1 VHKNQDIANRKG
13 IEHHIPDT
21 STLLKISIGL
31 IFFTILFQVAFAETT
46 SVTVDGEIYDINYT
60 GDGVVVTSVLADTD
74 FRSLLFTV
82 DVSEPGILEVTIDR
96 ALLDAKYQGEDD
108 EFFILLDGI
117 DIPFEETKTST
128 SRTLT
133 MNLPTADDQELEIIG
148 TDLAT
153 GMQTQPEEEPTACTL
168 EYDPVCGV
176 DGITYGNMCMLE
188 AEGVSLDHTGEC
200 EVEKEKKIPASFVDP
215 TVEPKTYVKR
225 YVNEPSYKE
234 WFEENYPD
242 YTFHE
247 ALDISKSEFDRLVA
261 EVKSEQKSETPTE
274 KPKTE
279 CGPGTVLKDDKC
291 VVVCGPGTE
300 LVDGKCQAIESV
312 PVPDVSAPK
321 GIGKELV
328 YGIIASFVIAG
339 AVIIILGLISKASKS
354 K

>member
-1 VHKNQDIANRKG
+1 MHKNQDIANRKG
-13 IEHHIPDT
+13 IEHHIPDAT
-21 STLLKISIGL
+21 ILLKISVGL

-46 SVTVDGEIYDINYT
+46 SVTIDGEIYDINYT
-60 GDGVVVTSVLADTD
+60 GDGAVITSAQADLD
-74 FRSLLFTV
+74 FKSLLFTV

-96 ALLDAKYQGEDD
+96 GLLDAKYQGEDD

-128 SRTLT
+128 SRMLT
-133 MNLPTADDQELEIIG
+133 MNLPTSNDQELEIIG
-148 TDLAT
+148 TDLAS
-153 GMQTQPEEEPTACTL
+153 GMETPPEEPEPVD
-168 EYDPVCGV
+168 EPV
-176 DGITYGNMCMLE
+176 DETTE
-188 AEGVSLDHTGEC
+188 PAAEP
-200 EVEKEKKIPASFVDP
+200 EKEIPASFVD
-215 TVEPKTYVKR
+215 TTLDPKTYVKR

-247 ALDISKSEFDRLVA
+247 ALDISKSDFDKLVS
-261 EVKSEQKSETPTE
+261 EINSEQKSETPTE

-279 CGPGTVLKDDKC
+279 CGLGTVLKGDKC

-300 LVDGKCQAIESV
+300 LVDGKCQAIETA
-312 PVPDVSAPK
+312 PVPDVSTPK

-339 AVIIILGLISKASKS
+339 AVIIILGLIAKASKS